1 VRLLKILAWNVQGA
15 KKHQL
20 REEVKFLQKVQQP
33 DLVFLLETM
42 ASEITAKQIL
52 PQFGFDYFD
61 YSLPVNHSGGIWVLW
76 NNKNI
81 LANVLLKEE

>member
-1 VRLLKILAWNVQGA
+1 MKILAWNVQGA

-20 REEVKFLQKVQQP
+20 REEVRFLQKVQQP

-42 ASEITAKQIL
+42 ASDITAKQIL

-61 YSLPVNHSGGIWVLW
+61 YYLSLIHI
-76 NNKNI
+76 
-81 LANVLLKEE
+81 